1 MNDPRDITINIFING
16 IQQDHQRIKTHA
28 ALTLKHLF
36 ESCNSNNNVDL
47 MQPFFKDVF
56 AAIENQIF
64 QPQAVLQ
71 TSFTGFID
79 ALNTIFEVC
88 DGSNRTLDTLI
99 YFLGKV
105 QEILNDSNILGQN
118 IIPEQVEVFLNN
130 YCGLCQICMAYVK
143 IEQPDFSSNVVQL
156 IVAMFNKLQKVNVG
170 GLIMLNGL
178 VESIGENILNHVDE
192 LGRFI
197 VKGT

>member
-1 MNDPRDITINIFING
+1 M
-16 IQQDHQRIKTHA
+16 
-28 ALTLKHLF
+28 
-36 ESCNSNNNVDL
+36 
-47 MQPFFKDVF
+47 
-56 AAIENQIF
+56 
-64 QPQAVLQ
+64 
-71 TSFTGFID
+71 
-79 ALNTIFEVC
+79 
-88 DGSNRTLDTLI
+88 
-99 YFLGKV
+99 GKV